1 MSIAYGAEIARRE
14 SVIPT
19 TLGSDA
25 DSTVIAGG
33 WLIALS
39 SFYTKI
45 GNLAGGIPME
55 EKFAG
60 GGDRPMQRR
69 YWVNGGEKIRPLGSL
84 VHTVLG
90 PRVVNMPLRFWSKIS
105 P

>member
-1 MSIAYGAEIARRE
+1 MARKLPDRNP
-14 SVIPT
+14 SFQRHWAVFLT
-19 TLGSDA
+19 A
-25 DSTVIAGG
+25 VVAGG

-90 PRVVNMPLRFWSKIS
+90 PRVVNMSPRLRS
-105 P
+105 